1 MVDIISAYQAGR
13 NITSLSHEL
22 SLFSPSLTKYGE
34 MFQGDKSDIVD
45 CIVPKEHKHKK
56 HPSVSCMIIDGAA
69 LVRKLKPISSATFS
83 EYIECEFKTNILA
96 KFAFVD
102 RINLVFDQYRVD
114 LINATRDA
122 RGSGK
127 RRKIERNVK
136 IPGNWKDFL
145 SVS

>member
-1 MVDIISAYQAGR
+1 MVDIIITQQAGR

-69 LVRKLKPISSATFS
+69 LVRKLKPISSATFG

-102 RINLVFDQYRVD
+102 RIDLVFDQYHVD
-114 LINATRDA
+114 SIKNATRDA

-127 RRKIERNVK
+127 RRKIEECKRK
-136 IPGNWKDFL
+136 LERIF
-145 SVS
+145 VSQCE